1 MSGHVHR
8 EGDTDGWCY
17 PGHLIVRWK
26 KQELDPNLMPSID
39 IHSGWNTDL
48 NVKDKTLRYLEE
60 KIFLEFIYLAALRLS
75 YGLKDLQF
83 QHVRPFSCRVKSSV
97 SACGIYYLDQDGTW
111 PPA

>member
-8 EGDTDGWCY
+8 EGDTDRWCY

-60 KIFLEFIYLAALRLS
+60 KIFLGFIYLAALRLS

-83 QHVRPFSCRVKSSV
+83 QHVGPFSCRVKSSV
-97 SACGIYYLDQDGTW
+97 SACGI
-111 PPA
+111 

>member
-8 EGDTDGWCY
+8 EGDTDIWCY

-39 IHSGWNTDL
+39 IHSGWNKDL

-60 KIFLEFIYLAALRLS
+60 KIFLGFIYLAALRLS

-83 QHVRPFSCRVKSSV
+83 QHVGPFSCRVKSSV
-97 SACGIYYLDQDGTW
+97 SACGI
-111 PPA
+111 